1 MRGHREIY
9 KTEQNGDS
17 YVLISKFCKR
27 PGVAKIQS
35 LSDGSTR
42 NDSSVQPC
50 KQSLIQSLIQ
60 SRLRSRVHSRIYS
73 NPYSCIQPRLFF
85 FVRVYTCSSNWFC
98 ASFSTGFCV
107 SAHVCASFSTDFCAF
122 AFVCASFSTDICA
135 SFSIFTVVCACFS
148 ICPSAYVCVYLT
160 RFDFR

>member
-50 KQSLIQSLIQ
+50 KQSLIQSLIK

-85 FVRVYTCSSNWFC
+85 FV
-98 ASFSTGFCV
+98 
-107 SAHVCASFSTDFCAF
+107 HFCAF